1 MQRFRTRLRTKAYR
15 PDIDTS
21 LMLDFLGMFDS
32 GLDSRITFSRASVA
46 SYINSAGQMTL
57 SSSGQPRFDH
67 DPVTLARKGLLIE
80 FARTNILLNSTI
92 DGANLTT
99 QSVSV
104 TAQAYALTFYGIGSI
119 TLSGAHV
126 AVVSGT
132 GAFPTRTTL
141 IFTPSAGTLTLT
153 VAGTVQYAQL
163 EAGALA
169 TSFIP
174 TAGTSVQ
181 RLAES
186 YSMTG
191 TAFSDWYNATEG
203 TLHSTGIFTND
214 LLVNRPLV
222 AISDNSAN
230 EILFQGLNPSTAT
243 TLSFIVRD
251 GGVEQVRINHTGI
264 TTGTVQS
271 IASAYKVNDF
281 ASSRN
286 GGAVG
291 TDASGTIATP
301 NRIDFGSTPVSAT
314 LRLGGHLRG
323 FEYWPVRLSN
333 TELVNISA
341 I

>member
-21 LMLDFLGMFDS
+21 LTLDFLGMFDS

-80 FARTNILLNSTI
+80 LARTNILLNSTI
-92 DGANLTT
+92 DGANLAT

-104 TAQAYALTFYGIGSI
+104 TAQAYALTFYGTGSI

-126 AVVSGT
+126 AVVNGS
-132 GAFPTRTTL
+132 GAFPTRTQL
-141 IFTPSAGTLTLT
+141 LFTPSAGTLTLT

-163 EAGALA
+163 EAGAYA
-169 TSFIP
+169 TSYIP

-214 LLVNRPLV
+214 LLVNRTLV
-222 AISDNSAN
+222 AVSDNSAN
-230 EILFQGLNPSTAT
+230 ELFSQGVNPVTVT
-243 TLSFIVRD
+243 TLSFVVRD
-251 GGVEQVRINHTGI
+251 GGVEQVRINHTGN

-301 NRIDFGSTPVSAT
+301 NRIDFGSTPVST
-314 LRLGGHLRG
+314 NIRLGGHLRS
-323 FEYWPVRLSN
+323 FNYWPVRLSN
-333 TELVNISA
+333 TELVNLSSI
-341 I
+341 

>member
-21 LMLDFLGMFDS
+21 LTLDFLGMFDS

-57 SSSGQPRFDH
+57 SASGEPRFDY
-67 DPVTLARKGLLIE
+67 DPVTLEREGLLIE
-80 FARTNILLNSTI
+80 SARTNLLLNSTI
-92 DGANLTT
+92 NGANLAT

-104 TAQAYALTFYGIGSI
+104 TAQAYALTFYGTGSI

-126 AVVSGT
+126 AVVSGS
-132 GAFPTRTTL
+132 GAFPTRTQL
-141 IFTPSAGTLTLT
+141 LFTPSAGTLTLT

-163 EAGALA
+163 EAGSHA
-169 TSFIP
+169 TSYIP
-174 TAGTSVQ
+174 TAGASVQ

-191 TAFSDWYNATEG
+191 TTFSDWYNSTEG
-203 TLHSTGIFTND
+203 TLHSTCIFTNS
-214 LLVNRPLV
+214 LFVSCPV
-222 AISDNSAN
+222 VSISDTSNEMINHQLNS
-230 EILFQGLNPSTAT
+230 SDAT
-243 TLSFIVRD
+243 LIQLRIVD
-251 GGVEQVRINHTGI
+251 GGSLQAALNHSGV
-264 TTGTVQS
+264 TTGAVQS
-271 IASAYKVNDF
+271 VASAYKVNDF

-286 GGAVG
+286 GAAVVTDNAG
-291 TDASGTIATP
+291 TLPTP
-301 NRIDFGSTPVSAT
+301 NQINFGSSPASAT

-333 TELVNISA
+333 TELVNLSA

>member
-21 LMLDFLGMFDS
+21 LTLDFLGMFDS

-57 SSSGQPRFDH
+57 SASGQPRFDY

-80 FARTNILLNSTI
+80 LARTNLLLNSTI
-92 DGANLTT
+92 DGANLAT

-104 TAQAYALTFYGIGSI
+104 TAQAYALTFYGTGSI

-126 AVVSGT
+126 AVVNGS
-132 GAFPTRTTL
+132 GAFPTRTQL
-141 IFTPSAGTLTLT
+141 LFTPSAGTLTLT
-153 VAGTVQYAQL
+153 VAGAVQFAQL
-163 EAGALA
+163 EAGAFA
-169 TSFIP
+169 TSYIP
-174 TAGTSVQ
+174 TAGSSVQ

-203 TLHSTGIFTND
+203 TLHSTCIFTNS
-214 LLVNRPLV
+214 LLVSRPV
-222 AISDNSAN
+222 VSISDTSNEMINHQLNS
-230 EILFQGLNPSTAT
+230 SDAT
-243 TLSFIVRD
+243 LIQLRIVD
-251 GGVEQVRINHTGI
+251 GGSLQAALNHSGV
-264 TTGTVQS
+264 TTGAVQS
-271 IASAYKVNDF
+271 VASAYKANDF

-286 GGAVG
+286 GATVVTDNAG
-291 TDASGTIATP
+291 TLPTP
-301 NRIDFGSTPVSAT
+301 NQITFGSSPASAT

>member
-21 LMLDFLGMFDS
+21 LTLDFLGMFDS

-57 SSSGQPRFDH
+57 SSSGQPRFDY

-80 FARTNILLNSTI
+80 SARTNLLLNSTI
-92 DGANLTT
+92 NGANLAT

-104 TAQAYALTFYGIGSI
+104 TAQAYALTFYGTGSI

-126 AVVSGT
+126 AVVSGS
-132 GAFPTRTTL
+132 GAFPTRTQL
-141 IFTPSAGTLTLT
+141 LFTPSAGTLTLT

-163 EAGALA
+163 EAGAFA
-169 TSFIP
+169 TSYIP
-174 TAGTSVQ
+174 TAGSSVQ

-191 TAFSDWYNATEG
+191 AAFSDWYNVTEG
-203 TLHSTGIFTND
+203 TLHSTGMFTSD
-214 LLVNRPLV
+214 LLLNIPLV
-222 AISDNSAN
+222 IISDNSAN
-230 EILFQGLNPSTAT
+230 ELFSQGLNPAVI
-243 TLSFIVRD
+243 IVRD
-251 GGVEQVRINHTGI
+251 GGVEQVRINHIGSTAGSI
-264 TTGTVQS
+264 QS
-271 IASAYKVNDF
+271 IASTYKVNDF

-291 TDASGTIATP
+291 TDTSGTIATP
-301 NRIDFGSTPVSAT
+301 SRIDFGSSPVSAT
-314 LRLGGHLRG
+314 VRLGGHLRS

-333 TELVNISA
+333 AELVNISA

>member
-1 MQRFRTRLRTKAYR
+1 MLRVRSRLRTKTHQASL
-15 PDIDTS
+15 DAS

-46 SYINSAGQMTL
+46 TYFNSAGQMTL
-57 SSSGQPRFDH
+57 SASGQPRFDY
-67 DPVTLARKGLLIE
+67 DPVTLEKKGLLIE
-80 FARTNILLNSTI
+80 FSRTNVLLNSTI
-92 DGANLTT
+92 DGANLAT

-104 TAQAYALTFYGIGSI
+104 TAQAYALTFYGTGSI

-126 AVVSGT
+126 AVVSGA
-132 GAFPTRTTL
+132 GSFPTRKTYL
-141 IFTPSAGTLTLT
+141 FTPSAGTLTLT

-169 TSFIP
+169 TSYIP
-174 TAGTSVQ
+174 TAGVAVQ

-191 TAFSDWYNATEG
+191 TNFSDWYNQTEG
-203 TLHSTGIFTND
+203 TLHSVGIFTND

-222 AISDNSAN
+222 TISDNSTN
-230 EILFQGLNPSTAT
+230 EIFSQGLNPSTAT

-251 GGVEQVRINHTGI
+251 GGVEQVRINHAGI
-264 TTGTVQS
+264 TTGAVQS

-281 ASSRN
+281 ASSHN

-291 TDASGTIATP
+291 TDGAGTIATP
-301 NRIDFGSTPVSAT
+301 NRIDFGSTPVTPT
-314 LRLGGHLRG
+314 LRLGGHLKK
-323 FEYWPVRLSN
+323 FEYWPVRLPN
-333 TELVNISA
+333 AQLVNISGL
-341 I
+341 

>member
-1 MQRFRTRLRTKAYR
+1 MQRFRTRLRTKVYR

-21 LMLDFLGMFDS
+21 LTLDFLGMFDS

-80 FARTNILLNSTI
+80 SARTNLLLNSTI
-92 DGANLTT
+92 DGANLAT

-104 TAQAYALTFYGIGSI
+104 TAQAYALTFYGTGSI

-126 AVVSGT
+126 AVVNGS
-132 GAFPTRTTL
+132 GAFPTRTQL
-141 IFTPSAGTLTLT
+141 LLTPSAGTLTLT
-153 VAGTVQYAQL
+153 IAGTVQYAQL
-163 EAGALA
+163 EAGAFA
-169 TSFIP
+169 TSYIP
-174 TAGTSVQ
+174 TSGLSVQ

-191 TAFSDWYNATEG
+191 TAFSDWYNPTEG
-203 TLHSTGIFTND
+203 TMHSTCIFTND
-214 LLVNRPLV
+214 LAISKPVIS
-222 AISDNSAN
+222 ISDNSAN
-230 EILFQGLNPSTAT
+230 EIISHGLNPSTAT
-243 TLSFIVRD
+243 TYSFIVCD

-264 TTGTVQS
+264 TTGAVQS
-271 IASAYKVNDF
+271 VASAYKLNDF

-286 GGAVG
+286 GADVG
-291 TDASGTIATP
+291 TDGAGTISTP
-301 NRIDFGSTPVSAT
+301 NRIDFGATPVNTA
-314 LRLGGHLRG
+314 LRLGGHLRN
-323 FEYWPVRLSN
+323 FKYWPVRLSN

>member
-21 LMLDFLGMFDS
+21 LSLDFLGMFDA
-32 GLDSRITFSRASVA
+32 GLDNRITFSRASVA
-46 SYINSAGQMTL
+46 TYINSAGQMTL
-57 SSSGQPRFDH
+57 SASGQPRFDH

-80 FARTNILLNSTI
+80 FARTNLLLNSTI
-92 DGANLTT
+92 DGANLAT

-104 TAQAYALTFYGIGSI
+104 TAQAYSLTFYGTGTI

-126 AVVSGT
+126 AVVAGA
-132 GAFPTRTTL
+132 GAFPNRKTL
-141 IFTPSAGTLTLT
+141 VFTPSAGTLTLT
-153 VAGTVQYAQL
+153 VTGTVQYAQL

-169 TSFIP
+169 TSYIP
-174 TAGTSVQ
+174 TAGSSVQ
-181 RLAES
+181 RVAET

-203 TLHSTGIFTND
+203 TLHTTCIFTND
-214 LLVNRPLV
+214 LLVGRPV
-222 AISDNSAN
+222 ISISDTSNEMINHQLNS
-230 EILFQGLNPSTAT
+230 SDAT
-243 TLSFIVRD
+243 LLQLRVVD
-251 GGVEQVRINHTGI
+251 GGVLQAALNHSGI
-264 TTGTVQS
+264 TTGAIQS

-281 ASSRN
+281 ASSHN
-286 GGAVG
+286 GGAVVTDNAG
-291 TDASGTIATP
+291 TLPTP
-301 NRIDFGSTPVSAT
+301 NKINFGSTPASAS
-314 LRLGGHLRG
+314 LRIDGHIRG

>member
-21 LMLDFLGMFDS
+21 LTLDFLGMFDS

-57 SSSGQPRFDH
+57 SSSGQPRFDY
-67 DPVTLARKGLLIE
+67 DPVTLSRKGLLIE

-230 EILFQGLNPSTAT
+230 EILSQGLNPSTAT